1 MRSPI
6 LFLSLVLSGWL
17 LGSCRQEADLPTPF
31 REQLVV
37 QGFISPQ
44 DSLVQVSVSKNHASS
59 SGSNRRDFVTDAAV
73 SITPAR
79 GGVVSLRL
87 LPLTRTDSVNRW
99 CRYGVPARLLG
110 VQPGGTYALR
120 VRTPGG
126 LEAEATCT
134 VPSRT
139 ISADDVSVRVQFQ
152 AVGSQRFR
160 TFRVAWPDAPGGEPF
175 YSLHSVS
182 YVEAP
187 APSVGG
193 KTTFT
198 YVSYGTAYL
207 SGAASGGQLSSV
219 ERAVQGT
226 NAPFEPKRSFVQVY
240 LCQTDRNYYYFNL
253 SLARQQ
259 QEEVG
264 NLFPEPVPIA
274 GNVRGGL
281 GVFAGYTLTVVRTY
295 L

>member
-1 MRSPI
+1 MRSP
-6 LFLSLVLSGWL
+6 LLLLSLALSGWL
-17 LGSCRQEADLPTPF
+17 LGSCRQEANLPTPYG
-31 REQLVV
+31 EQLVV

-44 DSLVQVSVSKNHASS
+44 DSLVQVSVSKNQASS
-59 SGSNRRDFVTDAAV
+59 AGSNRRDFVTNAAV
-73 SITPAR
+73 SITPAQ
-79 GGVVSLRL
+79 GGAVSLL
-87 LPLTRTDSVNRW
+87 VLPLTRTDSANRW

-110 VQPGGTYALR
+110 VQPGGTYTLL

-139 ISADDVSVRVQFQ
+139 IPAAEVSVRLQFQ
-152 AVGSQRFR
+152 GVGSQRYR
-160 TFRVAWPDAPGGEPF
+160 TFRVAWPDAPDVEPF

-187 APSVGG
+187 TPAAGG
-193 KTTFT
+193 VPPYT

-207 SGAASGGQLSSV
+207 SGAAGGGQLSSV

-240 LCQTDRNYYYFNL
+240 LCQTDRDYYHFNL

-259 QEEVG
+259 QEEAG